1 MHARTAEQQRVGR
14 SLLEE
19 QSEVCCLETEE
30 RAPRPVRRYRDMEL
44 SSIGEQVFAVESITK
59 KRVRKGNVEYLLKWL
74 GWPQKYSTWEPED
87 HILDPRLVLAYEEKE
102 ERDRAVA
109 FRRKGLRP
117 RRLLLRNLFAMDLRS
132 QQKEEAPPPPR
143 LRLSLARSM
152 STDVDP
158 GGRGGRGGLCRR
170 LAGRRGGARPS
181 AHGPSRKHRRLL
193 RKEKEQEEEEE
204 EEEEEEGGAMRRG
217 VWKCGGK
224 PDMELSDD
232 ASEPRADSLYA
243 LWSRKPRGDGPPDKT
258 TPGPDERVLRVCSL
272 RVLRVCSLRVC
283 SLRVCSPKGLLPEG
297 PEGLLPEGLLP
308 EGRSECSSPMTLHP
322 EDSSAEESLAL
333 NLLAVRSLARGGS
346 SSGEDLDRGA
356 TLGGPAAETPVS
368 PGSQSES
375 WDCMSEAG
383 SKDVL
388 SDGGEGDVDSSTGGR
403 EGGRGLSGDGGR
415 GLSGDVGGR
424 GLSGDVGG
432 RGLSGDG
439 GRGLSGGGGA
449 LPPPGPA
456 WQRSGASVIVN
467 IQGSGPLDPR
477 RVGPPPGGPEGGS
490 GAPALPGDEDVAART
505 PEEKV
510 TVTQVTI
517 NAVTVTFR
525 EATEAEGFFRGL

>member
-1 MHARTAEQQRVGR
+1 
-14 SLLEE
+14 
-19 QSEVCCLETEE
+19 
-30 RAPRPVRRYRDMEL
+30 MEL

-59 KRVRKGNVEYLLKWL
+59 KRVRKGNVEYLLKWQ

-132 QQKEEAPPPPR
+132 QHKEEAPPPPR

-170 LAGRRGGARPS
+170 LAGRRGGGEALSSRAVPQTPS
-181 AHGPSRKHRRLL
+181 AP
-193 RKEKEQEEEEE
+193 
-204 EEEEEEGGAMRRG
+204 EEGE
-217 VWKCGGK
+217 GGG
-224 PDMELSDD
+224 LSDY
-232 ASEPRADSLYA
+232 ASEPHANSLYGGWVA
-243 LWSRKPRGDGPPDKT
+243 RPGGAPPPKGGLTPPD
-258 TPGPDERVLRVCSL
+258 PDENRPSVPNVVS
-272 RVLRVCSLRVC
+272 
-283 SLRVCSPKGLLPEG
+283 
-297 PEGLLPEGLLP
+297 
-308 EGRSECSSPMTLHP
+308 GRSECSSPMTLHP

-333 NLLAVRSLARGGS
+333 NLLAVRSLARGDS
-346 SSGEDLDRGA
+346 SSGEDPDRGA
-356 TLGGPAAETPVS
+356 TMGGPAAETPVS

-383 SKDVL
+383 PKDVL

-403 EGGRGLSGDGGR
+403 EGGRGLSGDVG
-415 GLSGDVGGR
+415 VGGR
-424 GLSGDVGG
+424 GLSGGGGVGG
-432 RGLSGDG
+432 RGLSGGGGVG

-477 RVGPPPGGPEGGS
+477 RVEPPPGGPKGGS
-490 GAPALPGDEDVAART
+490 GAPALLAPALPGDEDVAAGT

-525 EATEAEGFFRGL
+525 EATEAEGFFKGL

>member
-1 MHARTAEQQRVGR
+1 MRVFQVQRGPERACVRACNNRTAGDARGQRSSR
-14 SLLEE
+14 ELEE
-19 QSEVCCLETEE
+19 ACLRSSQSSAAW
-30 RAPRPVRRYRDMEL
+30 RQKSARRVPSAGRDMEL

-132 QQKEEAPPPPR
+132 QHKEEAPPPPR

-158 GGRGGRGGLCRR
+158 GGRGARGGLCRR

-204 EEEEEEGGAMRRG
+204 EEEGGAMRRG

-232 ASEPRADSLYA
+232 ASEPRADSLY
-243 LWSRKPRGDGPPDKT
+243 
-258 TPGPDERVLRVCSL
+258 
-272 RVLRVCSLRVC
+272 
-283 SLRVCSPKGLLPEG
+283 
-297 PEGLLPEGLLP
+297 
-308 EGRSECSSPMTLHP
+308 GRSECSSPMTLHP
-322 EDSSAEESLAL
+322 EDSSAEEGLAL

-346 SSGEDLDRGA
+346 SSGEDPDRGA
-356 TLGGPAAETPVS
+356 ALGGSAAETPVS

-383 SKDVL
+383 PKDVL

-403 EGGRGLSGDGGR
+403 EGGRGLSGGG
-415 GLSGDVGGR
+415 GV
-424 GLSGDVGG
+424 
-432 RGLSGDG
+432 G
-439 GRGLSGGGGA
+439 GRGLSGGGGVGGRGLS
-449 LPPPGPA
+449 LPPPGLA

-477 RVGPPPGGPEGGS
+477 RVGPPPGGPP
-490 GAPALPGDEDVAART
+490 ALLAAALPGDEDVAART

>member
-1 MHARTAEQQRVGR
+1 
-14 SLLEE
+14 
-19 QSEVCCLETEE
+19 
-30 RAPRPVRRYRDMEL
+30 MEL

-59 KRVRKGNVEYLLKWL
+59 KRVRKGNVEYLLKWQ

-132 QQKEEAPPPPR
+132 QHKEEAAPPPR

-158 GGRGGRGGLCRR
+158 GGRGGLCRR

-181 AHGPSRKHRRLL
+181 AHGPSR
-193 RKEKEQEEEEE
+193 
-204 EEEEEEGGAMRRG
+204 
-217 VWKCGGK
+217 
-224 PDMELSDD
+224 
-232 ASEPRADSLYA
+232 
-243 LWSRKPRGDGPPDKT
+243 
-258 TPGPDERVLRVCSL
+258 
-272 RVLRVCSLRVC
+272 
-283 SLRVCSPKGLLPEG
+283 
-297 PEGLLPEGLLP
+297 
-308 EGRSECSSPMTLHP
+308 RSECSSPMTLHP

-333 NLLAVRSLARGGS
+333 NLLAVHSLARGGS
-346 SSGEDLDRGA
+346 SSGEDPDLGV

-383 SKDVL
+383 PKDVL
-388 SDGGEGDVDSSTGGR
+388 SDGGEGDVDSSTGSR
-403 EGGRGLSGDGGR
+403 EGGRGLSGDVG
-415 GLSGDVGGR
+415 VGGR
-424 GLSGDVGG
+424 GLSGDVGVWG
-432 RGLSGDG
+432 RGLSGDVGVG
-439 GRGLSGGGGA
+439 GRGLSGDVGVGVRGLLGGGGA

-477 RVGPPPGGPEGGS
+477 RVEPSPGDPEGGS
-490 GAPALPGDEDVAART
+490 GAPALLAPALPGDEDVAAGT
-505 PEEKV
+505 PDEKV

-525 EATEAEGFFRGL
+525 EATEAEGFFKGL

>member
-1 MHARTAEQQRVGR
+1 
-14 SLLEE
+14 
-19 QSEVCCLETEE
+19 
-30 RAPRPVRRYRDMEL
+30 MEL

-59 KRVRKGNVEYLLKWL
+59 KRVRKGNVEYLLKWQ

-132 QQKEEAPPPPR
+132 QHKEEAPPPPR

-181 AHGPSRKHRRLL
+181 AHGPSRKHRRFL

-217 VWKCGGK
+217 GWKCGGK
-224 PDMELSDD
+224 PDMELSDY
-232 ASEPRADSLYA
+232 ASEPRADSLY
-243 LWSRKPRGDGPPDKT
+243 
-258 TPGPDERVLRVCSL
+258 
-272 RVLRVCSLRVC
+272 
-283 SLRVCSPKGLLPEG
+283 
-297 PEGLLPEGLLP
+297 
-308 EGRSECSSPMTLHP
+308 GRSECSSPMTLHP

-333 NLLAVRSLARGGS
+333 NLLAVHSLARGGS
-346 SSGEDLDRGA
+346 SSGEDPDLGA
-356 TLGGPAAETPVS
+356 TLGGPAAKTPVS

-383 SKDVL
+383 PKDVL

-403 EGGRGLSGDGGR
+403 EGGRGLSGDVG
-415 GLSGDVGGR
+415 VGGR
-424 GLSGDVGG
+424 GLSGDVGVGG
-432 RGLSGDG
+432 RGLSGDVGVG
-439 GRGLSGGGGA
+439 GRGLSGGGGLGGRGLLGGGGA

-477 RVGPPPGGPEGGS
+477 RVEPPPGGPEDPEGGS
-490 GAPALPGDEDVAART
+490 GAPALLAPALPGDEDVAAGT
-505 PEEKV
+505 PDEKV

-525 EATEAEGFFRGL
+525 EATEAEGFFKGL